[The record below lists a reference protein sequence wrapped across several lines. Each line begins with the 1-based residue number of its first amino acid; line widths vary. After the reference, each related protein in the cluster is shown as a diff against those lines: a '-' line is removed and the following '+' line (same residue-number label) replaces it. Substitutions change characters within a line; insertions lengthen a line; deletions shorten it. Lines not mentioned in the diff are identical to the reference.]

1 MKFHNINAKAGKMY
15 KLTIYRSQGPYNLL
29 AGLAFLPVQGIRVVP
44 LVPKQ
49 KKKKPPKTHGLKDTL
64 FNYE

>member
-49 KKKKPPKTHGLKDTL
+49 QKKPTKNSWIERYAFKL
-64 FNYE
+64 